1 MDNKNYV
8 NTQLLGNGVKRTYG
22 TEARRYNLLAARL
35 IADLVKGFLGPR
47 GLEKMF
53 IDILGELTVT
63 KDGATFLRKI
73 DVEHPAAKVIIEASN
88 AVDNAVGDGTT
99 SVVVLAGALVEKAE
113 SMLEMGIAPQRISD
127 GYHHALQM
135 AIEIMRDVAIESVNH
150 DKNIMKYLADTCLKS
165 KAVNQFT
172 QEMMIPNLIVEG
184 ISRIADFSN
193 NNIEVDDIKIE
204 EKIGTSSDT
213 QLVHGVV
220 VDKTIDEASMP
231 KLIENARI
239 LLLDNGVEDERTK
252 TDAEIRISEPS
263 QINQFLSSKTSNMLQ
278 KIQYVIDSGANV
290 VFCRGGIVPLAL
302 NHFSKN
308 RILTVRRVK
317 ENDLQWL
324 SKATG
329 AKVVRDFDMI
339 GRDDIGHAAKVY
351 EKMVNDDKMV
361 FVDGCKNP
369 KSVTVLLR
377 ANSKKILDEF
387 HRTILDSI
395 YVLRNFVM
403 EPKIVPGGGAV
414 EAFVA
419 MLIKERSYQFSGKE
433 QIVIQKY
440 AEALEEIPLT
450 IARNAGMNTIDIG
463 TRLRGKI
470 SSQSRSKGK
479 KKGKGKSVNI
489 YNNRSWYGINAI
501 DRKIDDMMN
510 LHVVEP
516 LMVKEQVLVT
526 ATESIGL
533 LMRVDDVVMKKPVE
547 TQGHSHT
554 HLDGTTH
561 SHKGGTKPHDHFDR
575 LGKLQRPM
583 HHYY

>member
-1 MDNKNYV
+1 MDDKNM
-8 NTQLLGNGVKRTYG
+8 QLFGNGVKRTYG

-53 IDILGELTVT
+53 IDILGEMTVT

-113 SMLEMGIAPQRISD
+113 ELLEMGFPPQRISD
-127 GYHHALQM
+127 GYYSAMQM
-135 AIEIMRDVAIESVNH
+135 AIEIIRDVAIEFANH
-150 DKNIMKYLADTCLKS
+150 DKNMMKYLADTCLKS
-165 KAVNQFT
+165 KVVNQLT
-172 QEMMIPNLIVEG
+172 QEMMIPKLVVDG
-184 ISRIADFSN
+184 ICRVADFSKRHVE
-193 NNIEVDDIKIE
+193 IDDIKFE
-204 EKIGTSSDT
+204 EKIGSSYET
-213 QLVHGVV
+213 ELIQGIV

-231 KLIENARI
+231 KVIENARI
-239 LLLDNGVEDERTK
+239 LLLDIDIEGERTK
-252 TDAEIRISEPS
+252 TEAEIRIADPREIS
-263 QINQFLSSKTSNMLQ
+263 QYIDRKTGNLLQ
-278 KIQYVIDSGANV
+278 KIEYVIKSGANV
-290 VFCRGGIVPLAL
+290 VFSRGGIDPLAL

-308 RILTVRRVK
+308 RILTVKRVK
-317 ENDLQWL
+317 ENDLLWL

-329 AKVVRDFDMI
+329 ARVVRDLDSINKDDM
-339 GRDDIGHAAKVY
+339 GYAAKVY
-351 EKMVNDDKMV
+351 ERLVDEDKMV
-361 FVDGCKNP
+361 FVDGCTNP
-369 KSVTVLLR
+369 KSITILLR

-387 HRTILDSI
+387 HRTILDAI
-395 YVLRNFVM
+395 HVLRNF
-403 EPKIVPGGGAV
+403 IVDPRIVAGGGAV
-414 EAFVA
+414 EAYVA
-419 MLIKERSYQFSGKE
+419 MVIKEKSYQFHGKE

-450 IARNAGMNTIDIG
+450 IAKNAGMNTIDIG
-463 TRLRGKI
+463 THLRGKI
-470 SSQSRSKGK
+470 NSQSSTNVK
-479 KKGKGKSVNI
+479 KKGNGNSLTN
-489 YNNRSWYGINAI
+489 YRYWYGINAI
-501 DRKIDDMMN
+501 DRKIDDMMK

-516 LMVKEQVLVT
+516 LVVKEQILVT
-526 ATESIGL
+526 ATEAIVM

-547 TQGHSHT
+547 THGHSHT

-561 SHKGGTKPHDHFDR
+561 SHKGGSKPHDHFDR

>member
-1 MDNKNYV
+1 M
-8 NTQLLGNGVKRTYG
+8 QLLGNGVKRTYG

-35 IADLVKGFLGPR
+35 IADLVKGFLGPS

-53 IDILGELTVT
+53 IDILGEMTVT

-99 SVVVLAGALVEKAE
+99 SVVVLSGALVEKAE
-113 SMLEMGIAPQRISD
+113 DLLEMGIPPHKISD
-127 GYHHALQM
+127 GYYNAMQM
-135 AIEIMRDVAIESVNH
+135 AIEIIRDVAIETPNH
-150 DKNIMKYLADTCLKS
+150 DKTIMKYLADTCLKS

-172 QEMMIPNLIVEG
+172 QQMMIPNLVVDG
-184 ISRIADFSN
+184 ICRIADFSKRY
-193 NNIEVDDIKIE
+193 IEVDDIKIE
-204 EKIGTSSDT
+204 EKIGRSSET
-213 QLVHGVV
+213 ELIHGVV
-220 VDKTIDEASMP
+220 VDKTIDESSMP
-231 KLIENARI
+231 KVIENARI
-239 LLLDNGVEDERTK
+239 LLLDNDIQDERTK
-252 TDAEIRISEPS
+252 TDAEIRISNPRE
-263 QINQFLSSKTSNMLQ
+263 IKEFLSNKTSNLLQ
-278 KIQYVIDSGANV
+278 KIQYVIGSGANV
-290 VFCRGGIVPLAL
+290 VFSRGGIDPLAL

-308 RILTVRRVK
+308 RILTVKRIK

-329 AKVVRDFDMI
+329 ARVVRDLDRI
-339 GRDDIGHAAKVY
+339 NKDDIGYAAKVY
-351 EKMVNDDKMV
+351 ERMVDDDKMV
-361 FVDGCKNP
+361 FVDGCTNP
-369 KSVTVLLR
+369 KSVTILLR
-377 ANSKKILDEF
+377 ATSKKILDEF

-395 YVLRNFVM
+395 YVLRDFIM
-403 EPKIVPGGGAV
+403 EPKIVPGGGAI

-419 MLIKERSYQFSGKE
+419 MVIKERSYKFPGKE

-463 TRLRGKI
+463 THLRGKI
-470 SSQSRSKGK
+470 YSQSSSNGKKRSKGN
-479 KKGKGKSVNI
+479 GL
-489 YNNRSWYGINAI
+489 YNNRYWYGINAI

-526 ATESIGL
+526 ATESIVL

-547 TQGHSHT
+547 THGHSHT

-561 SHKGGTKPHDHFDR
+561 SHKGGSKPHDHFDR
-575 LGKLQRPM
+575 LGKVQRPM

>member
-1 MDNKNYV
+1 MDHKNM
-8 NTQLLGNGVKRTYG
+8 QLFGNGVKRTYG

-53 IDILGELTVT
+53 IDILGEMTVT

-113 SMLEMGIAPQRISD
+113 DLLEMGISPHKISD
-127 GYHHALQM
+127 GYYNAMQM
-135 AIEIMRDVAIESVNH
+135 AIEIIRDVAIEFANH

-172 QEMMIPNLIVEG
+172 QKMMIPNMVVDG
-184 ISRIADFSN
+184 ICRIADFSKGY
-193 NNIEVDDIKIE
+193 IEVDDIKIE
-204 EKIGTSSDT
+204 EKIGSSSET
-213 QLVHGVV
+213 ELIHGVV
-220 VDKTIDEASMP
+220 VDKTIDESSMP

-239 LLLDNGVEDERTK
+239 LLLDNDIQDERTK
-252 TDAEIRISEPS
+252 TDAEIKISDPRE
-263 QINQFLSSKTSNMLQ
+263 IKQFLSSKTCNLLQ
-278 KIQYVIDSGANV
+278 KIQYVIESGANV
-290 VFCRGGIVPLAL
+290 VFSRGGIDPIAL

-308 RILTVRRVK
+308 RILTVKRIK
-317 ENDLQWL
+317 ENDLLWL

-329 AKVVRDFDMI
+329 AKVVRDLDRI
-339 GRDDIGHAAKVY
+339 NKDDIGYAAKVY
-351 EKMVNDDKMV
+351 ERMVDDDKMV
-361 FVDGCKNP
+361 FVDGCTNP
-369 KSVTVLLR
+369 KSVTILLR
-377 ANSKKILDEF
+377 ATSKKILDEF
-387 HRTILDSI
+387 HRTVLDSI
-395 YVLRNFVM
+395 YVLRDFIM

-419 MLIKERSYQFSGKE
+419 MVIKESSYQFPGKE

-463 TRLRGKI
+463 THLRGKI
-470 SSQSRSKGK
+470 YSQSSSNSK
-479 KKGKGKSVNI
+479 KKRKGNGL
-489 YNNRSWYGINAI
+489 YNNRYWYGINAI

-510 LHVVEP
+510 LHVIEP

-526 ATESIGL
+526 ATESIIL
-533 LMRVDDVVMKKPVE
+533 LMRIDDVVMKKPVE
-547 TQGHSHT
+547 THGHSHT

-561 SHKGGTKPHDHFDR
+561 SHKGGSKPHDHFDR
-575 LGKLQRPM
+575 LGKVQRPM

>member
-1 MDNKNYV
+1 MDHKNM
-8 NTQLLGNGVKRTYG
+8 QLFGNGVKRTYG
-22 TEARRYNLLAARL
+22 TEARRYNLVAARL

-53 IDILGELTVT
+53 IDILGEMTVT

-113 SMLEMGIAPQRISD
+113 DLLEMGISPHKISD
-127 GYHHALQM
+127 GYYNAMQM
-135 AIEIMRDVAIESVNH
+135 AIEIIRDVAIESANH
-150 DKNIMKYLADTCLKS
+150 DKNIMKHLADTCLKS

-172 QEMMIPNLIVEG
+172 QELMISNLVVDG
-184 ISRIADFSN
+184 ICRIADFSKGY
-193 NNIEVDDIKIE
+193 IEVDDIKIE
-204 EKIGTSSDT
+204 EKIGSSSET
-213 QLVHGVV
+213 ELIHGVI
-220 VDKTIDEASMP
+220 VDKTIDEPSMP

-239 LLLDNGVEDERTK
+239 LLLDNDIQDERTK
-252 TDAEIRISEPS
+252 TDVEIRISDPRE
-263 QINQFLSSKTSNMLQ
+263 IKQFLSSKTSNLLQ
-278 KIQYVIDSGANV
+278 KIQYVIESGANV
-290 VFCRGGIVPLAL
+290 VFSRGGIDPLAL

-308 RILTVRRVK
+308 RILTVKRVK
-317 ENDLQWL
+317 ENDLLWL

-329 AKVVRDFDMI
+329 ARVVRDLDRI
-339 GRDDIGHAAKVY
+339 NKDDVGYAAKVY
-351 EKMVNDDKMV
+351 ERMVDDDKMV
-361 FVDGCKNP
+361 FVDGCTNP
-369 KSVTVLLR
+369 KSITLLLR
-377 ANSKKILDEF
+377 ATSKKILDEF

-395 YVLRNFVM
+395 YVLRDFIM
-403 EPKIVPGGGAV
+403 EPKIIAGGGAV

-419 MLIKERSYQFSGKE
+419 MVIRERSYQFPGKE

-470 SSQSRSKGK
+470 YSQSSSNGK
-479 KKGKGKSVNI
+479 KKRKGNGL
-489 YNNRSWYGINAI
+489 YNNRYWYGINAI

-526 ATESIGL
+526 ATESIVL

-547 TQGHSHT
+547 MHGHTHT

-575 LGKLQRPM
+575 LGKVQRPM

>member
-1 MDNKNYV
+1 MDHKNM
-8 NTQLLGNGVKRTYG
+8 QLLGNGVKRTYG

-35 IADLVKGFLGPR
+35 IADLVKGFLGPS

-53 IDILGELTVT
+53 IDILGEMTVT

-99 SVVVLAGALVEKAE
+99 SVVVLSGALVEKAE
-113 SMLEMGIAPQRISD
+113 DLLEMGIPPHKISD
-127 GYHHALQM
+127 GYYNAMQM
-135 AIEIMRDVAIESVNH
+135 AIEIIRDVAIETPNH
-150 DKNIMKYLADTCLKS
+150 DKTIMKYLADTCLKS

-172 QEMMIPNLIVEG
+172 QEMMIPNLVVDG
-184 ISRIADFSN
+184 ICRIADFSKRY
-193 NNIEVDDIKIE
+193 IEVDDIKIE
-204 EKIGTSSDT
+204 EKIGSSSET
-213 QLVHGVV
+213 ELIHGVV
-220 VDKTIDEASMP
+220 VDKTIDESSMP
-231 KLIENARI
+231 KVIENARI
-239 LLLDNGVEDERTK
+239 LLLDNDIQDERTK
-252 TDAEIRISEPS
+252 TDAEIRISNPRE
-263 QINQFLSSKTSNMLQ
+263 IKEFLSNKTSNLLQ
-278 KIQYVIDSGANV
+278 KIQYVIGSGANV
-290 VFCRGGIVPLAL
+290 VFSRGGIDPLAL

-308 RILTVRRVK
+308 RILTVKRIK

-329 AKVVRDFDMI
+329 ARVVRDLDGI
-339 GRDDIGHAAKVY
+339 NKDDIGYAAKVY
-351 EKMVNDDKMV
+351 ERMVDDDKMV
-361 FVDGCKNP
+361 FVDGCTNP
-369 KSVTVLLR
+369 KSVTILLR
-377 ANSKKILDEF
+377 ATSKKILDEF

-395 YVLRNFVM
+395 YVLRDFIM
-403 EPKIVPGGGAV
+403 EPKIVPGGGAI

-419 MLIKERSYQFSGKE
+419 MVIKERSYKFPGKE

-463 TRLRGKI
+463 THLRGKI
-470 SSQSRSKGK
+470 YSQSSSNGK
-479 KKGKGKSVNI
+479 KRRKGNGFH
-489 YNNRSWYGINAI
+489 NNRYWYGINAI

-526 ATESIGL
+526 ATESIVL

-547 TQGHSHT
+547 THGHSHT

-561 SHKGGTKPHDHFDR
+561 SHKGGSKPHDHFDR
-575 LGKLQRPM
+575 LGKVQRPM